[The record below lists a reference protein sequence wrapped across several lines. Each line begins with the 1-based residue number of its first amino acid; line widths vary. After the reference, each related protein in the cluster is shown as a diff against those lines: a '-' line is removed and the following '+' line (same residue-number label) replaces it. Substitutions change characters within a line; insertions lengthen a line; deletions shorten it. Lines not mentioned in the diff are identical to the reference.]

1 MQAFYFFVESMRNP
15 QKDPLIFDFPGGP
28 GASSIITLINEKG
41 PLQINTNNLT
51 LTLNPNAW
59 TQMANIVSVDMPAG
73 TGFSYVETQEGWI
86 SSDTILAANYKDFI
100 IKELISYSGIIVPKV
115 ILELHEGNE
124 RGDQPAVNIQ
134 GYILCSPLTN
144 KFMDFNSRLEYAH
157 GMALISD
164 DIYQSAINN
173 CNGNYVDTMR
183 ANSAC
188 RKSLLGYEKCTSRIN
203 FDNILEPVSDDSK
216 YNVIFLSP
224 FLYIGIIAINNWA
237 NMEVVQQALNVH
249 QGMVGKF
256 EENNYT
262 LHYNQGKNDTI
273 YYAYD
278 IFSSF
283 PYHKKLSAKSCRALI
298 FSGDHDLTFPYVGVE
313 QWISSLN
320 LEVEAPWEPFYVDN
334 QVGGY
339 LTKYVLNN
347 YSLSYAT
354 IKFQKHSRMK
364 YMVHKECSNAIE
376 LLQGSG
382 HVVDIYKPKEAFVLV
397 QSWFSLQALSR
408 DS

>member
-1 MQAFYFFVESMRNP
+1 MKR
-15 QKDPLIFDFPGGP
+15 
-28 GASSIITLINEKG
+28 ASSSSSQYTKTSHTGPLLIN
-41 PLQINTNNLT
+41 TDDLT

-73 TGFSYVETQEGWI
+73 TGFSYAETQEGWI
-86 SSDTILAANYKDFI
+86 SSDTILASDYKDFI
-100 IKELISYSGIIVPKV
+100 KKFLSDNPKFLRNPLYISGISYSGIIIPKV
-115 ILELHEGNE
+115 TLELYEGNE
-124 RGDQPAVNIQ
+124 RGDQPSVNIQ

-157 GMALISD
+157 RMALISD

-216 YNVIFLSP
+216 YN
-224 FLYIGIIAINNWA
+224 IGITAINNWA

-256 EENNYT
+256 DENNYT
-262 LHYNQGKNDTI
+262 IHYSEGKNDTI
-273 YYAYD
+273 CYAYD

-283 PYHKKLSAKSCRALI
+283 SYHKKLSAKSCRALI

-339 LTKYVLNN
+339 LTRYELNN

-354 IKFQKHSRMK
+354 IK
-364 YMVHKECSNAIE
+364 
-376 LLQGSG
+376 GSG

-397 QSWFSLQALSR
+397 QRWFSTQAFSS